1 MKSIDENKFF
11 REATMRICGNLEIN
25 NALKDCLLYIRDYI
39 PADFMGFVTY
49 LPNEKKHETIAVASL
64 FDSDTLPVKV
74 SATQQEE
81 ELLKIKFTNPRV
93 TIKNW
98 DGSKHLQ
105 DSISNLE
112 WPLGSRIIIEMVL
125 SGKRMG
131 ALIIISKKPHAYT
144 KEHVHLLTLLN
155 EPLGITLTN
164 GIRYKREQE
173 LKNQLADDKRYL
185 EGELQKLSEYKVI
198 GGDLGLKNIM
208 ESVRKVAPM
217 NTPVLLLGET
227 GVGKEVIANSI
238 HYYSQ
243 RRKEPFVKI
252 NCGAIP
258 TSLVDSELFGHE
270 KGAFTGAISRKRG
283 RFERANKGTI
293 FLDEIGELPLEA
305 QVRLLRVLQD
315 KTIERV
321 GGETIVTVDCRI
333 ITATHRNLKKM
344 IDEGAFREDLYFR
357 LSLFPLTIPPLRE
370 RKVDI
375 PHLVRHFMYKKSR
388 ELAFP
393 GQPSLVP
400 SAMNRLVEYNW
411 PGNVRELENA
421 VERALIIHGCEPLS
435 FEDYQQDLAEEIEQS
450 TQPAEKFLKLNEVLN
465 QHIRQALYLSQGK
478 IEGLGGAAELL
489 GMNPGTLR
497 QKMRKLGIP
506 FGKTA
511 KSIYQVRDLSG

>member
-11 REATMRICGNLEIN
+11 REATMRICGNLEID

-49 LPNEKKHETIAVASL
+49 LPNEKKYETIAVASL
-64 FDSDTLPVKV
+64 FESDTLPVKV

-81 ELLKIKFTNPRV
+81 ELLSIKFTNPRV
-93 TIKNW
+93 TIINW
-98 DGSKHLQ
+98 DGSQLTQQ
-105 DSISNLE
+105 DVTRNLE

-131 ALIIISKKPHAYT
+131 ALIIISRQINAYT
-144 KEHVHLLTLLN
+144 KNHVRLLTLLN

-173 LKNQLADDKRYL
+173 RKKLLADDKRYL

-198 GGDLGLKNIM
+198 GGDMGLKEIM
-208 ESVRKVAPM
+208 ESVRKVAKM
-217 NTPVLLLGET
+217 NSPVLLLGET

-238 HYYSQ
+238 HYYSK
-243 RRKEPFVKI
+243 RREEPFVKV

-258 TSLVDSELFGHE
+258 LSLVDSELFGHE
-270 KGAFTGAISRKRG
+270 KGAFTGAVSRKRG
-283 RFERANKGTI
+283 RFERAHKGTI
-293 FLDEIGELPLEA
+293 FLDEIGELPLKV

-321 GGETIVTVDCRI
+321 GGETTIKVDCRI
-333 ITATHRNLKKM
+333 IAATHRDLKKM
-344 IDEGAFREDLYFR
+344 IDDGTFREDLYFR

-375 PHLVRHFMYKKSR
+375 PQLVRYFMNKKSH
-388 ELAFP
+388 ELALP
-393 GQPSLVP
+393 GTPSFVP
-400 SAMNRLVEYNW
+400 SAMNRLVEYDW

-421 VERALIIHGCEPLS
+421 VERELILHGCSPLA
-435 FEDYQQDLAEEIEQS
+435 FADFQPDVVEKNNQS
-450 TQPAEKFLKLNEVLN
+450 DQTEKDFLMLNEVLDL
-465 QHIRQALYLSQGK
+465 HIRKALFLSHGK
-478 IEGLGGAAELL
+478 IEGYKGAAELL

-506 FGKTA
+506 FGKAA
-511 KSIYQVRDLSG
+511 KEIYK